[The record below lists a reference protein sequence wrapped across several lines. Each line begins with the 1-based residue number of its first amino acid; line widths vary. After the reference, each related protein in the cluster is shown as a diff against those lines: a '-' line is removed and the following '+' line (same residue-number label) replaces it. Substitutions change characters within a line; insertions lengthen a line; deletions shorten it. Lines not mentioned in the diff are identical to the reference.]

1 LTAKSNPGLDQN
13 ATQILREGFMS
24 VLLDPALRRD
34 LARAALSLAGTTP
47 WREVTITKLADAA
60 SRPVSEYYGASV
72 SEAVDCVEEAFD
84 RAIADNVDKLDPAQS
99 VRDRLFELIMRR
111 FEAMEPHRAAVL
123 SMEQGNDRDPTI
135 MATVHQRHVRC
146 ARWVLALAG
155 LEADGM
161 TGQARAQGLGV
172 IIGQARAA
180 WRGDDAG
187 DFAKTMASLDKNL
200 RRAEEMFGRWAGFEA
215 KPKADDGTSP

>member
-1 LTAKSNPGLDQN
+1 LLGTQLNFYAK
-13 ATQILREGFMS
+13 GFMS
-24 VLLDPALRRD
+24 PLLDPALRRD
-34 LARAALSLAGTTP
+34 LARAALTVAAAIP
-47 WREVTITKLADAA
+47 WREATLAKLAHA
-60 SRPVSEYYGASV
+60 SARPVSDFYGASLG
-72 SEAVDCVEEAFD
+72 EAVDCVEEAFD
-84 RAIADNVDKLDPAQS
+84 RAIADNMDQLDPGQS

-111 FEAMEPHRAAVL
+111 FEAMEPHRSALLA
-123 SMEQGNDRDPTI
+123 MDQGADRDPTLL
-135 MATVHQRHVRC
+135 ATAHQRNVRC

-215 KPKADDGTSP
+215 KPKADEGAAS

>member
-1 LTAKSNPGLDQN
+1 MSTQLD
-13 ATQILREGFMS
+13 AAI
-24 VLLDPALRRD
+24 RRD
-34 LARAALSLAGTTP
+34 LARAALSLAAVAP
-47 WREVTITKLADAA
+47 WRELTLAKLAHAS
-60 SRPVSEYYGASV
+60 SRPISDFYGASLG
-72 SEAVDCVEEAFD
+72 EAVDCVEEAFD
-84 RAIADNVDKLDPAQS
+84 RAIADNMDELDPSQS
-99 VRDRLFELIMRR
+99 VRDRLFELVMRR

-123 SMEQGNDRDPTI
+123 AMEQGQDRDPVL
-135 MATVHQRHVRC
+135 MASAHQRHVRC

-187 DFAKTMASLDKNL
+187 DFAKTMAALDKNL

-215 KPKADDGTSP
+215 KPKAGDGADAL

>member
-1 LTAKSNPGLDQN
+1 
-13 ATQILREGFMS
+13 MS
-24 VLLDPALRRD
+24 LYDPAIRRD
-34 LARAALSLAGTTP
+34 VARAALSLAAAGA
-47 WREVTITKLADAA
+47 WRDVTLAKLAEAA
-60 SRPVSEYYGASV
+60 ARPAADLYGASLW
-72 SEAVDCVEEAFD
+72 EAVDCVEEAFD
-84 RAIADNVDKLDPAQS
+84 RAIGDAIDSLDPAQT

-111 FEAMEPHRAAVL
+111 FEAMEPYRVAVL
-123 SMEQGNDRDPTI
+123 AMEQGVDRDPTLL
-135 MATVHQRHVRC
+135 ASAHQRHVRC

-215 KPKADDGTSP
+215 KPKADEASGA

>member
-1 LTAKSNPGLDQN
+1 MA
-13 ATQILREGFMS
+13 R
-24 VLLDPALRRD
+24 
-34 LARAALSLAGTTP
+34 LAEVAGRPLS
-47 WREVTITKLADAA
+47 DF
-60 SRPVSEYYGASV
+60 YGATLG
-72 SEAVDCVEEAFD
+72 EAVDCVEEAFD
-84 RAIADNVDKLDPAQS
+84 RAIADKMDKLDPGQS
-99 VRDRLFELIMRR
+99 VRDRLFELMMRR

-123 SMEQGNDRDPTI
+123 AMEAGSDRDPTLL
-135 MATVHQRHVRC
+135 ATMHQRHVRC

-187 DFAKTMASLDKNL
+187 DFAKTMASLDRNL

-215 KPKADDGTSP
+215 KPKADEP

>member
-1 LTAKSNPGLDQN
+1 MTTQLDS
-13 ATQILREGFMS
+13 A
-24 VLLDPALRRD
+24 VRRD
-34 LARAALSLAGTTP
+34 LARAALSLAAGSP
-47 WREVTITKLADAA
+47 WREVTLARLAHAA
-60 SRPVSEYYGASV
+60 ARPISDLYGASLG
-72 SEAVDCVEEAFD
+72 EAVDCVEEAFD
-84 RAIADNVDKLDPAQS
+84 RAIAESAEALDPSQS

-123 SMEQGNDRDPTI
+123 AMEQGLDRDPVL
-135 MATVHQRHVRC
+135 MAAAHQRNVRC

-161 TGQARAQGLGV
+161 TGQARSQGLGV
-172 IIGQARAA
+172 IIGQARTA

-215 KPKADDGTSP
+215 KPKAEDGAAAAS

>member
-1 LTAKSNPGLDQN
+1 M
-13 ATQILREGFMS
+13 F
-24 VLLDPALRRD
+24 DPSIRRD
-34 LARAALSLAGTTP
+34 LARAALSLAATNA
-47 WREVTITKLADAA
+47 WRDVTLARLADAA
-60 SRPVSEYYGASV
+60 ERPLADLCHASLG
-72 SEAVDCVEEAFD
+72 EAVDCVEEAFD
-84 RAIADNVDKLDPAQS
+84 RAIAENADQLDPSQS
-99 VRDRLFELIMRR
+99 VRDRLFDLIMRR

-123 SMEQGNDRDPTI
+123 AMEIGQDRDPVLI
-135 MATVHQRHVRC
+135 GAAHQRHVRC

-161 TGQARAQGLGV
+161 TGQARSQGLGV

-200 RRAEEMFGRWAGFEA
+200 RRAEEMFGRWAGFEG
-215 KPKADDGTSP
+215 KPNADDAGAA

>member
-1 LTAKSNPGLDQN
+1 MSASLDS
-13 ATQILREGFMS
+13 A
-24 VLLDPALRRD
+24 VRRD
-34 LARAALSLAGTTP
+34 LARAALTLAANGS
-47 WREVTITKLADAA
+47 WREVTLAKLAHAA
-60 SRPVSEYYGASV
+60 SRPLSDLYGASAG
-72 SEAVDCVEEAFD
+72 EAVDCVEEAFD
-84 RAIADNVDKLDPAQS
+84 RAIADNTDALDPGQS

-123 SMEQGNDRDPTI
+123 AMEAGNDRDPTLL
-135 MATVHQRHVRC
+135 ASAHQRHVRC

-215 KPKADDGTSP
+215 KPKPDDAGAP

>member
-1 LTAKSNPGLDQN
+1 MTTALDS
-13 ATQILREGFMS
+13 AI
-24 VLLDPALRRD
+24 RRD
-34 LARAALSLAGTTP
+34 LARAALTLAAATP
-47 WREVTITKLADAA
+47 WREVTLLKLADEAA
-60 SRPVSEYYGASV
+60 RPISDFYGASPG
-72 SEAVDCVEEAFD
+72 EAVDCVEEAFD
-84 RAIADNVDKLDPAQS
+84 RAIADNVEALDPGQS

-123 SMEQGNDRDPTI
+123 AMEHGLDRDPTL
-135 MATVHQRHVRC
+135 MAAAHQRHVRC

-180 WRGDDAG
+180 WRGDSAG
-187 DFAKTMASLDKNL
+187 DYAKTMASLDKNL

-215 KPKADDGTSP
+215 KPKADEAGGA

>member
-1 LTAKSNPGLDQN
+1 
-13 ATQILREGFMS
+13 MS

-34 LARAALSLAGTTP
+34 LARAALSLAASTP
-47 WREVTITKLADAA
+47 WREVTLVKLAAEA
-60 SRPVSEYYGASV
+60 GRPVSDYYGASV
-72 SEAVDCVEEAFD
+72 GEAADCVEEAFD
-84 RAIADNVDKLDPAQS
+84 RAVGDNIDKLDPSQS

-123 SMEQGNDRDPTI
+123 AMEQGNDRDPAI
-135 MATVHQRHVRC
+135 MAIVHQRHVRC

-200 RRAEEMFGRWAGFEA
+200 RRAEEMFGRWAGFET
-215 KPKADDGTSP
+215 KPKSADTTAP

>member
-1 LTAKSNPGLDQN
+1 MPLAST
-13 ATQILREGFMS
+13 
-24 VLLDPALRRD
+24 LRRD
-34 LARAALSLAGTTP
+34 LARAALAVAAHKP
-47 WREVTITKLADAA
+47 WRTVTLADLANEV
-60 SRPVSEYYGASV
+60 SRPVSDFYAASLG
-72 SEAVDCVEEAFD
+72 EAADCAEEAFD
-84 RAIADNVDKLDPAQS
+84 RAIAEGVEELDPDQS

-123 SMEQGNDRDPTI
+123 AMEQGQDRDPILLT
-135 MATVHQRHVRC
+135 AAHQRHVRC

-161 TGQARAQGLGV
+161 TGQARSQGLGV

-187 DFAKTMASLDKNL
+187 DFAKTMASLDRNL
-200 RRAEEMFGRWAGFEA
+200 RRAEEMFGRWAGFGAKAKAGEA
-215 KPKADDGTSP
+215 GA

>member
-1 LTAKSNPGLDQN
+1 
-13 ATQILREGFMS
+13 MS
-24 VLLDPALRRD
+24 VSLDSVVRRD
-34 LARAALSLAGTTP
+34 LARAALTLAAGGP
-47 WREVTITKLADAA
+47 WRDVTLAKLAHAA
-60 SRPVSEYYGASV
+60 SRPLSDFYGASPG
-72 SEAVDCVEEAFD
+72 EAVDCVEEAFD
-84 RAIADNVDKLDPAQS
+84 RAIADNTDALDPNQS

-111 FEAMEPHRAAVL
+111 FEAMEPHRAAVV
-123 SMEQGNDRDPTI
+123 SMEAGSDRDPTL
-135 MATVHQRHVRC
+135 MASAHQRHVRC

-187 DFAKTMASLDKNL
+187 DFAKTMSSLDKNL
-200 RRAEEMFGRWAGFEA
+200 RRAEEMFGRWAGFET
-215 KPKADDGTSP
+215 KPKADDSSSP

>member
-1 LTAKSNPGLDQN
+1 MKRTIMPLD
-13 ATQILREGFMS
+13 S
-24 VLLDPALRRD
+24 ALRRD
-34 LARAALSLAGTTP
+34 LARAALGVAGRKPWRTATLAELAG
-47 WREVTITKLADAA
+47 EV
-60 SRPVSEYYGASV
+60 SRPVSDFYGATLG
-72 SEAVDCVEEAFD
+72 EAQDCAEEAFD
-84 RAIADNVDKLDPAQS
+84 RAIAQDADQLDPSQT

-123 SMEQGNDRDPTI
+123 AMEAGQDRDPI
-135 MATVHQRHVRC
+135 LLAAAHQRHVRC

-172 IIGQARAA
+172 IVGQARAA

-200 RRAEEMFGRWAGFEA
+200 RRAEEMFGRWAGFGAKAQNPEA
-215 KPKADDGTSP
+215 

>member
-1 LTAKSNPGLDQN
+1 
-13 ATQILREGFMS
+13 MS
-24 VLLDPALRRD
+24 IADPALRRD
-34 LARAALSLAGTTP
+34 LARAALALAAGGA
-47 WREVTITKLADAA
+47 WKEVTLARLAA
-60 SRPVSEYYGASV
+60 AAGRPLPELYGATLW
-72 SEAVDCVEEAFD
+72 EAVDCAEEAFD
-84 RAIADNVDKLDPAQS
+84 RAIGEGVDKLDPKQS

-123 SMEQGNDRDPTI
+123 AMEQGVDRDPTLL
-135 MATVHQRHVRC
+135 ASQHQRHVRC

-180 WRGDDAG
+180 WRGDDSG
-187 DFAKTMASLDKNL
+187 DFARTMASLDKNL
-200 RRAEEMFGRWAGFEA
+200 RRAEEMFGRWAGFEGKRA
-215 KPKADDGTSP
+215 EEAPSS

>member
-1 LTAKSNPGLDQN
+1 
-13 ATQILREGFMS
+13 MS

-34 LARAALSLAGTTP
+34 LARAALSLATSTP
-47 WREVTITKLADAA
+47 WREVTLTKLADAA
-60 SRPVSEYYGASV
+60 NRSVSEYYGASV
-72 SEAVDCVEEAFD
+72 GEALDCVEEAFD
-84 RAIADNVDKLDPAQS
+84 RAIGDNLDKLDPSQS

-111 FEAMEPHRAAVL
+111 FEAMEPHRAAVTA
-123 SMEQGNDRDPTI
+123 MEQGADRDPTLL
-135 MATVHQRHVRC
+135 AAAHQRHVRC

-180 WRGDDAG
+180 WRGDGAG
-187 DFAKTMASLDKNL
+187 DFAKTMASLDRNL

-215 KPKADDGTSP
+215 KAKPEDAPPPQ

>member
-1 LTAKSNPGLDQN
+1 MAQLDSS
-13 ATQILREGFMS
+13 I
-24 VLLDPALRRD
+24 RRD
-34 LARAALSLAGTTP
+34 LARAALSLAGNAP
-47 WREVTITKLADAA
+47 WREVTLIRLADAA
-60 SRPVSEYYGASV
+60 ARPVADFYGASLW
-72 SEAVDCVEEAFD
+72 EAVDCVEEAFD
-84 RAIADNVDKLDPAQS
+84 RAIADDLDQLDPKQS

-111 FEAMEPHRAAVL
+111 FEAMEPHREAVL
-123 SMEQGNDRDPTI
+123 AMEQGVDRDPTLL
-135 MATVHQRHVRC
+135 ASAHQRNVRC
-146 ARWVLALAG
+146 ARWVLTLAG

-180 WRGDDAG
+180 WRGDSAG

-215 KPKADDGTSP
+215 KPKPDDAASA

>member
-1 LTAKSNPGLDQN
+1 
-13 ATQILREGFMS
+13 MS
-24 VLLDPALRRD
+24 ITDPTLRRD
-34 LARAALSLAGTTP
+34 LARAALALAAGGA
-47 WREVTITKLADAA
+47 WKEVTLSKLADAA
-60 SRPVSEYYGASV
+60 GRPLAELYGATLW
-72 SEAVDCVEEAFD
+72 EAVDCAEEAFD
-84 RAIADNVDKLDPAQS
+84 RAIAEGVDKLDPKQS

-123 SMEQGNDRDPTI
+123 AMEQGVDRDPTLL
-135 MATVHQRHVRC
+135 ASQHQRHVRC

-172 IIGQARAA
+172 IVGQARAA

-187 DFAKTMASLDKNL
+187 DFARTMASLDKNL
-200 RRAEEMFGRWAGFEA
+200 RRAEEMFGRWAGFEG
-215 KPKADDGTSP
+215 KKAEEGAA

>member
-1 LTAKSNPGLDQN
+1 LIAWQLKFAVWS
-13 ATQILREGFMS
+13 FMS
-24 VLLDPALRRD
+24 AALDSAIRRD
-34 LARAALSLAGTTP
+34 LARAALSLAASSP
-47 WREVTITKLADAA
+47 WREVTLVKLADAA
-60 SRPVSEYYGASV
+60 NRPMSDFYGASLG
-72 SEAVDCVEEAFD
+72 EAVDCVEEAFD
-84 RAIADNVDKLDPAQS
+84 RAIADSTDALDPAQS

-123 SMEQGNDRDPTI
+123 AMEQGQDRDPTLL
-135 MATVHQRHVRC
+135 AAAHQRHVRC

-200 RRAEEMFGRWAGFEA
+200 RRAEEMFGRWAGFDP
-215 KPKADDGTSP
+215 KPKADDASPA

>member
-1 LTAKSNPGLDQN
+1 MSSSLDS
-13 ATQILREGFMS
+13 AI
-24 VLLDPALRRD
+24 RRD
-34 LARAALSLAGTTP
+34 LARAALSLAAAKP
-47 WREVTITKLADAA
+47 WREVTLTELANAA
-60 SRPVSEYYGASV
+60 GRPVSELYGASLG
-72 SEAVDCVEEAFD
+72 EAVDCVEEAFD
-84 RAIADNVDKLDPAQS
+84 RAIADKADVNAGQS
-99 VRDRLFELIMRR
+99 VRDRLFELIMSR

-123 SMEQGNDRDPTI
+123 AMEAGADRDPTL
-135 MATVHQRHVRC
+135 MAAAHQRHVRC

-187 DFAKTMASLDKNL
+187 DYAKTMASLDRNL
-200 RRAEEMFGRWAGFEA
+200 RRAEEMFGRWAGFEKKEA
-215 KPKADDGTSP
+215 SSE

>member
-1 LTAKSNPGLDQN
+1 
-13 ATQILREGFMS
+13 MS
-24 VLLDPALRRD
+24 TPLDPSCRRD
-34 LARAALSLAGTTP
+34 LARAALSLAVSTP
-47 WREVTITKLADAA
+47 WREATLTKLADAA
-60 SRPVSEYYGASV
+60 GRPVSDYYGASLG
-72 SEAVDCVEEAFD
+72 EAVDCVEEAFD
-84 RAIADNVDKLDPAQS
+84 RAITDNLDKLDPGQS

-123 SMEQGNDRDPTI
+123 AMEQGLDRDPTL
-135 MATVHQRHVRC
+135 MAAAHQRNVRC

-215 KPKADDGTSP
+215 KPKAEDATP

>member
-1 LTAKSNPGLDQN
+1 
-13 ATQILREGFMS
+13 MS

-34 LARAALSLAGTTP
+34 LARAALSLAATAP
-47 WREVTITKLADAA
+47 WREVTLTKLADSA

-72 SEAVDCVEEAFD
+72 GEALDCVEEAFD
-84 RAIADNVDKLDPAQS
+84 RAIADSLDKLDDGQS
-99 VRDRLFELIMRR
+99 VRDRLFDLIMRR
-111 FEAMEPHRAAVL
+111 FEAMEPHRTAVL
-123 SMEQGNDRDPTI
+123 AMEQGQDRDPTL
-135 MATVHQRHVRC
+135 MAAAHQRHVRC
-146 ARWVLALAG
+146 ARWVLAIAG

-180 WRGDDAG
+180 WRSDNAG
-187 DFAKTMASLDKNL
+187 DFAKTMVSLDRNL

-215 KPKADDGTSP
+215 KPKSDATSPP

>member
-1 LTAKSNPGLDQN
+1 
-13 ATQILREGFMS
+13 MS
-24 VLLDPALRRD
+24 AHLGAAVRRD
-34 LARAALSLAGTTP
+34 LARGALSLASSTS
-47 WREVTITKLADAA
+47 WRDVTLAKLADAA
-60 SRPVSEYYGASV
+60 GRPLADLYGASLGD
-72 SEAVDCVEEAFD
+72 AVDCAEEAFD
-84 RAIADNVDKLDPAQS
+84 RAVADNLDQLDPTQS

-123 SMEQGNDRDPTI
+123 AMEHGADRDPTLL
-135 MATVHQRHVRC
+135 AAAHQRHVRC

-215 KPKADDGTSP
+215 KPKDAAGE

>member
-1 LTAKSNPGLDQN
+1 MSTTLDS
-13 ATQILREGFMS
+13 A
-24 VLLDPALRRD
+24 VRRD
-34 LARAALSLAGTTP
+34 LARAALTLAAASP
-47 WREVTITKLADAA
+47 WREVTLLKLADAA
-60 SRPVSEYYGASV
+60 ARPISDFYGASLG
-72 SEAVDCVEEAFD
+72 EAVDCVEEAFD
-84 RAIADNVDKLDPAQS
+84 RAIGDNLEALDPGQS

-123 SMEQGNDRDPTI
+123 AMEVGADRDPTL
-135 MATVHQRHVRC
+135 MAAAHQRHVRC
-146 ARWVLALAG
+146 ARWVLALSG

-172 IIGQARAA
+172 IIGQARLA

-187 DFAKTMASLDKNL
+187 DFNKTMASLDKNL

-215 KPKADDGTSP
+215 KPKDDASGAP

>member
-1 LTAKSNPGLDQN
+1 MGVTLD
-13 ATQILREGFMS
+13 S
-24 VLLDPALRRD
+24 DVRRD
-34 LARAALSLAGTTP
+34 LARAALSLAARAP
-47 WREVTITKLADAA
+47 WHTQALSKLAEEAG
-60 SRPVSEYYGASV
+60 RPLADFYGASLA
-72 SEAVDCVEEAFD
+72 EAVDCVEEAFD
-84 RAIADNVDKLDPAQS
+84 RAIADAALDPSQS
-99 VRDRLFELIMRR
+99 VRDRLFDLIMKR
-111 FEAMEPHRAAVL
+111 FEAMEPHRAAVTA
-123 SMEQGNDRDPTI
+123 MEYGLDRDPI
-135 MATVHQRHVRC
+135 LLAAAHQRHVRC

-180 WRGDDAG
+180 WRGDDSG

-215 KPKADDGTSP
+215 KPKPDEATP

>member
-1 LTAKSNPGLDQN
+1 
-13 ATQILREGFMS
+13 MS
-24 VLLDPALRRD
+24 ITDPTLRRD
-34 LARAALSLAGTTP
+34 LARAALALAAGGA
-47 WREVTITKLADAA
+47 WKEVTLAKLAAA
-60 SRPVSEYYGASV
+60 VGRPLAELYGATLW
-72 SEAVDCVEEAFD
+72 EAVDCAEEAFD
-84 RAIADNVDKLDPAQS
+84 RAIAEGVDKLDPKQS

-123 SMEQGNDRDPTI
+123 AMEQGVDRDPTLL
-135 MATVHQRHVRC
+135 ASQHQRHVRC

-180 WRGDDAG
+180 WRGDEAG

-215 KPKADDGTSP
+215 KPNADEAGAA

>member
-1 LTAKSNPGLDQN
+1 LIERQLKFAVWS
-13 ATQILREGFMS
+13 FMS
-24 VLLDPALRRD
+24 AALDSAVRRD
-34 LARAALSLAGTTP
+34 LARAALSLAASNP
-47 WREVTITKLADAA
+47 WREVTLTKLADAA
-60 SRPVSEYYGASV
+60 NRPMSDFYGASLG
-72 SEAVDCVEEAFD
+72 EAVDCVEEAFD
-84 RAIADNVDKLDPAQS
+84 RAIADNLDALDPKQS

-111 FEAMEPHRAAVL
+111 FEAMEPHRAAVIA
-123 SMEQGNDRDPTI
+123 MEQGLDRDPTLL
-135 MATVHQRHVRC
+135 ASAHQRHVRC

-215 KPKADDGTSP
+215 KPKPDEASGS